1 MNKQYSIGQLV
12 NILNQQLELQF
23 QFQLDI
29 INSTPANP
37 SQIGE
42 FLGFS
47 NSITHDTNIIPK
59 WYDFQLKTAEDV
71 KRISNIIHWINTK
84 LFENILKQLCN
95 NRYPLQTT
103 SFVRLRIAVN
113 LIEKLNIPQSRKIEW
128 IEHLQTCYRN
138 RQQAIAKFYDREIAE
153 IPF

>member
-12 NILNQQLELQF
+12 NILNRQLEPQF
-23 QFQLDI
+23 KFQLDI
-29 INSTPANP
+29 ITSTPANP

-42 FLGFS
+42 FLGFA
-47 NSITHDTNIIPK
+47 NSIIHDTNIIPK
-59 WYDFQLKTAEDV
+59 WYDFQLKTVEEV
-71 KRISNIIHWINTK
+71 KRASNIIHWINAK
-84 LFENILKQLCN
+84 LFTNMLNQLIK
-95 NRYPLQTT
+95 NRYPLETT

-128 IEHLQTCYRN
+128 IEHLQKCYRS
-138 RQQAIAKFYDREIAE
+138 RHYVITKYYDKEIVK

>member
-12 NILNQQLELQF
+12 NILNQQLEPQF
-23 QFQLDI
+23 KFQLDI

-42 FLGFS
+42 FLGFA
-47 NSITHDTNIIPK
+47 NSIIHDTNIIPK
-59 WYDFQLKTAEDV
+59 WYNFQLKTAEDI
-71 KRISNIIHWINTK
+71 KRISNIVHWINIK

-95 NRYPLQTT
+95 NRYPLETT

-128 IEHLQTCYRN
+128 VEHLQQCYRN
-138 RQQAIAKFYDREIAE
+138 RQCAIIEFYDREIAE